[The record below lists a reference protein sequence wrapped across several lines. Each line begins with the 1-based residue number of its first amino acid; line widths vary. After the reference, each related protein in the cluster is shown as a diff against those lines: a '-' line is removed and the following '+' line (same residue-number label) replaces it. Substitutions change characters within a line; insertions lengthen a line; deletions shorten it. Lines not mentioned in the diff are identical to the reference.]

1 MTRRK
6 VLILR
11 SVSLQQLD
19 QNLPAVQAAFPGA
32 EFHLLTHPHAV
43 AECHKVPGLAQVIP
57 LPSAAPFSPFRLP
70 GGIRR
75 QGYAATVVPV
85 SNLSG
90 AGFAN
95 VFLTALASGAQE
107 IYRCDL
113 VSEITRIEKPALLG
127 RFLASFPLRL
137 LALTLTAV
145 LVVPA
150 LLWMFLS
157 RLPFWVGIGRK
168 RAAPKTDPQGPHPRP
183 FP

>member
-75 QGYAATVVPV
+75 QGYATVVVPV
-85 SNLSG
+85 SNISG
-90 AGFAN
+90 VGFAN
-95 VFLTALASGAQE
+95 VFLTALASGAQD
-107 IYRCDL
+107 IYRCNL
-113 VSEITRIEKPALLG
+113 VSEIARIEKTALLG
-127 RFLASFPLRL
+127 RFLVSFPLRL

-145 LVVPA
+145 LTLPV

-157 RLPFWVGIGRK
+157 RLRSWPESGRK
-168 RAAPKTDPQGPHPRP
+168 DKL
-183 FP
+183 